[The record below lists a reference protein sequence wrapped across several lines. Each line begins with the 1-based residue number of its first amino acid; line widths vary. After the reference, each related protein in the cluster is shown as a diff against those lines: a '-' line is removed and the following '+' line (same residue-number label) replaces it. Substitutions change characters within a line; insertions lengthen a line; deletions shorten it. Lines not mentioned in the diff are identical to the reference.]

1 MHEPKQAAKKQSL
14 NEGHGF
20 SRAILNPQRSRALA
34 PEVRLFRAFAKE
46 IAHLRSLQRAEI
58 ESLKEI
64 CRESWK
70 TYLRG

>member
-20 SRAILNPQRSRALA
+20 SRAILNPQRSRALV

-46 IAHLRSLQRAEI
+46 IAHLSQPTTR
-58 ESLKEI
+58 
-64 CRESWK
+64 
-70 TYLRG
+70 